1 MTRYMVL
8 YRASTSAAEQMAK
21 ATPEQARAGMEAWMK
36 WASQAGDAIVDLG
49 SPLGET
55 VTVTGDSVSEGRS
68 ELGGYSILQAES
80 RDGVVELLREHPHL
94 HMPGGSIEVHEFLPP
109 PGS

>member
-1 MTRYMVL
+1 MTRFMVL

-21 ATPEQARAGMEAWMK
+21 ATPERARAGMEAWMK
-36 WASQAGDAIVDLG
+36 WAAQAGDAIVDLG

-68 ELGGYSILQAES
+68 DLGGYSILQAES
-80 RDGVVELLREHPHL
+80 RRRRRTPAGAPASSHARREHRGP
-94 HMPGGSIEVHEFLPP
+94 
-109 PGS
+109 